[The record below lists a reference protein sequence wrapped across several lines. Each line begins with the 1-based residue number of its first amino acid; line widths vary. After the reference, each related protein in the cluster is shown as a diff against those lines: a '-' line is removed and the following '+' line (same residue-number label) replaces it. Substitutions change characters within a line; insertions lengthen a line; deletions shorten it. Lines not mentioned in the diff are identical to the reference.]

1 MHMHCMLYPQQT
13 SLKYV
18 YAHTLSSFFKEL
30 CMPLDHPCEGGY
42 RIFSKFGAGEED

>member
-30 CMPLDHPCEGGY
+30 CMPLDQPCEGGY
-42 RIFSKFGAGEED
+42 RIFFKFGAGEED